1 MEADMAEHV
10 AEVGY
15 SKDMKRIEIV
25 VPHGTKS
32 GDLSKVIG
40 VLFTKDIIGR
50 LPRGCT
56 ACTSGDHLLIRERLE
71 NVVRVDLNKGVIVA
85 GP

>member
-1 MEADMAEHV
+1 MEANMAEHI

-15 SKDMKRIEIV
+15 SKDQKQIEVV

-32 GDLSKVIG
+32 ADLSKVIG
-40 VLFTKDIIGR
+40 TLVSKGIVGR

-56 ACTSGDHLLIRERLE
+56 TCTSGDHLLIRERLE
-71 NVVRVDLNKGVIVA
+71 NVIRVDLEKGTVV

>member
-1 MEADMAEHV
+1 MAESI

-15 SKDMKRIEIV
+15 SKDLNRIEVV

-32 GDLSKVIG
+32 ADLSKVMG
-40 VLFTKDIIGR
+40 VLFSKDIISR

-56 ACTSGDHLLIRERLE
+56 HCTSGDHLLIRERLE
-71 NVVRVDLNKGVIVA
+71 NVIRVDLNKGVVA